1 VRADGGASNCGY
13 AAPMR
18 LSTITAALAPL
29 VVTAISSAQEQLA
42 PPQPAFEPKTSPVIG
57 YLVIAVLFGIIVAL
71 SLMPSKRSHQDL

>member
-1 VRADGGASNCGY
+1 
-13 AAPMR
+13 
-18 LSTITAALAPL
+18 
-29 VVTAISSAQEQLA
+29 VTAIASAQEQLA